1 MIYQLEISAVT
12 ILVFILIFYVIAQI
26 IKNNSIIDIGWGLG
40 FLTISTVL
48 LLSNGNLDIKD
59 FLITSLIALWGLRL
73 SIHIFLR
80 NAGKGEDYRYAEW
93 RKDWGDKAALN
104 AFYRVFL
111 LQGILILIIALPI
124 LFVFNSTDSE
134 FYPTTIL
141 GVIIFFTGFLFEST
155 ADIQLYTFKEKRVNK
170 GKIIKTGLWKITRH
184 PNYFGEAVLWWGIFI
199 LSIDSYLSLIGIV
212 SPLLLNF
219 LLIKVS
225 GIPLL
230 EKKYEGNREWEEY
243 KKMTPAF
250 IPFFGKK

>member
-124 LFVFNSTDSE
+124 LFIFNSTDSE
-134 FYPTTIL
+134 FYLTTIL

-155 ADIQLYTFKEKRVNK
+155 ADIQLYTFKQKRVNK